1 MAWPALTA
9 DDTLSGKGAK
19 TTGQSIYDRQQ
30 AAANRYTT
38 WHFAETNITS
48 SLATYSTKV
57 VRVPPWALTAET
69 ITLYVRAKT
78 DGTGSIT
85 LQLNETGTATSGT
98 PVNHALTASYAYF
111 AVTLAVPDDTW
122 IQTLKTFEVQANHPG
137 GGEADAD
144 WDLSAEMIVGN
155 FKFGAA

>member
-1 MAWPALTA
+1 MSWTGVTA

-19 TTGQSIYDRQQ
+19 ILGQQTFDRIQ

-38 WHFAETNITS
+38 WYFAETNITS
-48 SLATYSTKV
+48 SLTTYDTQR
-57 VRVPPWALTAET
+57 VRVPPWAVSGET

-78 DGTGSIT
+78 DGTGAIT
-85 LQLNETGTATSGT
+85 LQLNETDTTTNGT
-98 PVNHALTASYAYF
+98 PVNHTLSATWAYF
-111 AVTLAVPDDTW
+111 AVTLAVPDATW
-122 IQTLKTFEVQANHPG
+122 VSTLKTFEVQANHPG

-144 WDLSAEMIVGN
+144 WDLSGEFVVGN